1 LEEVLITYHRKRL
14 SRHVRTSN
22 KAKSSRYSHADD
34 KRERNY
40 SSYSFLTSALEGVS
54 DQRRAPVPFTPGTH
68 WIRSWVGL
76 RAGLDTEA
84 KTRAR
89 TLVVQHVVR
98 NYTDC
103 ATPDLS
109 YSLSVYQI
117 QLNRRLSF
125 VTEDEIKSNL
135 RNVVT
140 LGS

>member
-54 DQRRAPVPFTPGTH
+54 DQRRAPVPFTPGERTPGTH
-68 WIRSWVGL
+68 CIRGWVGL

-84 KTRAR
+84 KTGAR

-103 ATPDLS
+103 ATPDRVIP
-109 YSLSVYQI
+109 YRCTRF
-117 QLNRRLSF
+117 N
-125 VTEDEIKSNL
+125 
-135 RNVVT
+135 
-140 LGS
+140 